1 MAAVL
6 ASVAEGGC
14 AVGGGG
20 RWVAVQWVAVVDG
33 SDGGEKE
40 RRGMRGE
47 REITMRERERMRRRE
62 LMKSL
67 SERLRGKKIWGN
79 FVRG

>member
-1 MAAVL
+1 MVVAAVL
-6 ASVAEGGC
+6 ALVAEGGC

-20 RWVAVQWVAVVDG
+20 RWVAVQWVVVVDG

-47 REITMRERERMRRRE
+47 REIIMKESENEKERAHEIP
-62 LMKSL
+62 K
-67 SERLRGKKIWGN
+67 
-79 FVRG
+79 

>member
-1 MAAVL
+1 MVAAAVL
-6 ASVAEGGC
+6 ALVAEGGC

-47 REITMRERERMRRRE
+47 REIIMKESENEKERAHEIP
-62 LMKSL
+62 K
-67 SERLRGKKIWGN
+67 
-79 FVRG
+79 

>member
-1 MAAVL
+1 MAATAVL
-6 ASVAEGGC
+6 ALVAEGGC

-47 REITMRERERMRRRE
+47 REIIVKESENEKERAHEIP
-62 LMKSL
+62 K
-67 SERLRGKKIWGN
+67 
-79 FVRG
+79 

>member
-1 MAAVL
+1 MTAAAML
-6 ASVAEGGC
+6 ALVAEGGC

-47 REITMRERERMRRRE
+47 REIIMKESENEKERAHEIP
-62 LMKSL
+62 K
-67 SERLRGKKIWGN
+67 
-79 FVRG
+79 

>member
-1 MAAVL
+1 MAAAAVL

-14 AVGGGG
+14 TVGGGG
-20 RWVAVQWVAVVDG
+20 RWVAVADE

-47 REITMRERERMRRRE
+47 REITVKESENEKERAHEIP
-62 LMKSL
+62 K
-67 SERLRGKKIWGN
+67 
-79 FVRG
+79 

>member
-1 MAAVL
+1 MAAAAVL

-14 AVGGGG
+14 AEGGCG
-20 RWVAVQWVAVVDG
+20 RWVAVQWVAIADE

-47 REITMRERERMRRRE
+47 REITVRESERE
-62 LMKSL
+62 
-67 SERLRGKKIWGN
+67 
-79 FVRG
+79 

>member
-1 MAAVL
+1 MAAAAVL

-20 RWVAVQWVAVVDG
+20 RWVAVQWVAVADG

-40 RRGMRGE
+40 RRGIKGE
-47 REITMRERERMRRRE
+47 REITVKESENEKERAHEIP
-62 LMKSL
+62 K
-67 SERLRGKKIWGN
+67 
-79 FVRG
+79 

>member
-1 MAAVL
+1 MAAAVL
-6 ASVAEGGC
+6 ALVAEGGC

-47 REITMRERERMRRRE
+47 REITVKESENEKERAHEIP
-62 LMKSL
+62 K
-67 SERLRGKKIWGN
+67 
-79 FVRG
+79 